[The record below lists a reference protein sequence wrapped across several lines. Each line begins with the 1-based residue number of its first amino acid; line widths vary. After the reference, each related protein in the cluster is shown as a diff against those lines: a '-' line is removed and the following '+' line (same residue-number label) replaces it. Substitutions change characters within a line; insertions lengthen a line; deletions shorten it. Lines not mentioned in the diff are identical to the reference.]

1 MVSEI
6 IRVGGRLWGYRPL
19 GRMGVR
25 LVATFGE
32 EGGAQVRS
40 RAVLALGRRNLS
52 IAKSEVQSS
61 H

>member
-1 MVSEI
+1 
-6 IRVGGRLWGYRPL
+6 
-19 GRMGVR
+19 MGVR